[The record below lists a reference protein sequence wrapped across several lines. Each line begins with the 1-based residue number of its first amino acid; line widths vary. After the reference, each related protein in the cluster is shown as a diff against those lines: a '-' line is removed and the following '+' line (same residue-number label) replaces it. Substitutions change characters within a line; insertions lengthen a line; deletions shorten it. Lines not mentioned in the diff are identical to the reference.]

1 MISPAFPPA
10 FILNHSPE
18 IIVAFEMD
26 FLRNSALFQKAIPRG
41 KKFTMHLQPGWSAE
55 IPEAS
60 AELKKRLAEAQKVF
74 PEARFIF
81 PANTY
86 REMEILKEFSE
97 VYAASHNAFFDP
109 SRYPLA
115 KKKIPKFKALYIA
128 HITPFKRHFP
138 AEKIKSLHLTGNYTK
153 KGKEYFENTIRLFPR
168 AVWTKKVPPFLFGK
182 KSCETSCGLALS
194 SIEGAMFSSR
204 EYSLCGIPAVNTGN
218 LEGRDMRLPDFSI
231 RYTADN
237 TESVAENAE
246 YRVTHP
252 VEPEAIREEFLRL
265 VHPPQKQIQDPV
277 NTIAGKKVN
286 LPHKRNIRCRMLPHN
301 KLLHGIR
308 RPLQ

>member
-1 MISPAFPPA
+1 MIFPAFPPA

-86 REMEILKEFSE
+86 REMEILKEFS
-97 VYAASHNAFFDP
+97 
-109 SRYPLA
+109 
-115 KKKIPKFKALYIA
+115 
-128 HITPFKRHFP
+128 
-138 AEKIKSLHLTGNYTK
+138 
-153 KGKEYFENTIRLFPR
+153 
-168 AVWTKKVPPFLFGK
+168 
-182 KSCETSCGLALS
+182 CETSCGLALS

-265 VHPPQKQIQDPV
+265 EHPPQKQIQDPV